1 MSEVDLVP
9 CNPDKDASDLEKEIC
24 SWVARYAADHGWV
37 LNPDR
42 RVLDTVIRGLAGN
55 CKKFGRPYCPCR
67 IRSGN
72 PEKDQD
78 IVCPCVFHKD
88 EVSTDGHCHCN
99 LFYQSG

>member
-1 MSEVDLVP
+1 LIRRSVP
-9 CNPDKDASDLEKEIC
+9 GLPDTPLTMDGCLTLTAV
-24 SWVARYAADHGWV
+24 SW
-37 LNPDR
+37 
-42 RVLDTVIRGLAGN
+42 TIVIRGLAGN